1 MKILHISDLH
11 LGHNFHTYDRTKEQE
26 SCLRQ
31 IESIIRDRQPDAYVV
46 SGDIYHTTSPQTGA
60 QEMLIRHLMNAHTLA
75 PDMRIVV
82 TAGNHDSNKITEYI
96 KNNVT
101 RWADDCYNTNDCYN
115 K

>member
-82 TAGNHDSNKITEYI
+82 TAGNHDSNKIEI
-96 KNNVT
+96 
-101 RWADDCYNTNDCYN
+101 NDPLW
-115 K
+115 KA